1 MAHKTQIRNKI
12 KEVVEMAERKYGFAI
27 PYDRMTIEWKNKGS
41 SAASAWH
48 QYGRYGLRISMESA
62 TLDMDEMLND
72 TIPHEVAH
80 LVCFH
85 NRSLGKNHNNGWK
98 SVCRGL
104 GGTGART
111 HSQVLTKARYKSQYL
126 YRTDSGVECKVGPKV
141 HKSCRLGGTRRLK
154 STGESFGI
162 DHFIRHITPEE
173 HRREHEKEVTAYRN
187 AAGSPA
193 APTSH
198 KRPTPKPAS
207 HKRPTHDEYGLPLRA
222 SIPVAPGASKK
233 VRAMAIY
240 TANSTDSRAT
250 IITMFMDR
258 LDMTK
263 AGASTYYANCK
274 KAS

>member
-1 MAHKTQIRNKI
+1 MTHKIQIRDKI
-12 KEVVEMAERKYGFAI
+12 KQVVEMAERKYGFPI
-27 PYDRMTIEWKNKGS
+27 PYDRMTIEWKNKGN
-41 SAASAWH
+41 AAAAAWM
-48 QYGRYGLRISMESA
+48 QYGRYGLKISMESA

-111 HSQVLTKARYKSQYL
+111 HSQVLTKAKYRSQYL
-126 YRTDSGVECKVGPKV
+126 YRTDSGAECKVGPKI
-141 HKSCRLGGTRRLK
+141 HKACRLGGTRRLK
-154 STGESFGI
+154 RTNEVFGI

-173 HRREHEKEVTAYRN
+173 HRREHAKEVAEYRN

-198 KRPTPKPAS
+198 KRPTPKQAS
-207 HKRPTHDEYGLPLRA
+207 HKRPTRSSGGQTKKARA
-222 SIPVAPGASKK
+222 Q
-233 VRAMAIY
+233 AIFDRCP
-240 TANSTDSRAT
+240 STGRDG
-250 IITMFMDR
+250 IIAKFMSE

-263 AGASTYYANCK
+263 AGANTYWYNITK
-274 KAS
+274 